1 MKRRSLG
8 TWILVLL
15 LGAVIGSVLG
25 QLLGLI
31 LPEGVVK
38 EFFTRTGT
46 LVNLRPT
53 TIGPEWLNV
62 TLGLCF
68 KVNVSG
74 ILGIFLAAYIW
85 RFVR

>member
-1 MKRRSLG
+1 MRRRPLG
-8 TWILVLL
+8 SYIIIIL

-25 QLLGLI
+25 QLLGLA

-46 LVNLRPT
+46 LINFRPM

-68 KVNVSG
+68 KVNVAG
-74 ILGIFLAAYIW
+74 ILGIFVAAYIW
-85 RFVR
+85 RIVR